1 MGSFVTN
8 WNFEDIRAIWFLN
21 STRFAILIH
30 KFRRFKFCR
39 DALLEFVY
47 TEFNRWLLLLLD
59 HPRIF
64 SETESQ
70 ENLCSGKT
78 PTIFSRNYA
87 RRSEKAKRNNLE
99 PETWSAIRNWE
110 MQTRERPPRGRDKF
124 SVYFLRNAI
133 AQDLEWIFF
142 AYTPSYKR
150 QRASHIFLF
159 VLSLLKPNKN
169 NTNSNEKKS
178 RNINAIFVH
187 EIHT

>member
-150 QRASHIFLF
+150 QRASQ
-159 VLSLLKPNKN
+159 P
-169 NTNSNEKKS
+169 
-178 RNINAIFVH
+178 AIFFYSFWVY
-187 EIHT
+187 